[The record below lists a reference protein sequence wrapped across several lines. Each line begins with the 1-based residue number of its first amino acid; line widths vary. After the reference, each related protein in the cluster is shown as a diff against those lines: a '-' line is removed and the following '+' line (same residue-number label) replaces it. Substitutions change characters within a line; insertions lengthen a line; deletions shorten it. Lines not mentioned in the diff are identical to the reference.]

1 MKSLRQEWDRLN
13 ARYMALSQRER
24 CLVAATVVLGP
35 LLIGYSLFLDP
46 QAKRLKG
53 LEQDIARQHVS
64 VVEMQGQIASLQQNL
79 RSDPDAPQKAEL
91 AALTAERDD
100 LDKQLQQLGSV
111 LVRPEE
117 MNGLL
122 SGLLVRHAGLRLVG
136 LKTLAPQGVL
146 REAQPVS
153 ASDKKRAERT
163 FDLYRHGVEIR
174 LEGSYSELQSY
185 LAQLEKLP
193 QRLLWEGLSYRVV
206 NHPRAEM
213 TLTVFT
219 LSPDRT
225 WLAL

>member
-13 ARYMALSQRER
+13 ARYVALSQRER
-24 CLVAATVVLGP
+24 SLVAAAMVLGP

-46 QAKRLKG
+46 QTTRLKG
-53 LEQDIARQHVS
+53 LEQGIARQQAS
-64 VVEMQGQIASLQQNL
+64 VVEMQTQIASLQQNL

-91 AALTAERDD
+91 AALTAERND

-122 SGLLVRHAGLRLVG
+122 SGLLVRHADLRLVS

-146 REAQPVS
+146 HEAQPVS
-153 ASDKKRAERT
+153 ANDKKPAERA

-174 LEGSYSELQSY
+174 LEGSYGALQSY
-185 LAQLEKLP
+185 LAQLEKMP
-193 QRLLWEGLSYRVV
+193 QRLLWQGLSYRVI
-206 NHPRAEM
+206 NYPRAEM